1 GAAAAV
7 LGILLALTGCGKI
20 DERDVSRISTGMSP
34 EQVHKLLGEPHQVI
48 RGSVG
53 EYTGTSEMW
62 YTAEAIITVQYL
74 NNEVKLTTLQP
85 RRGRPTE
92 QQRHHQQ
99 RRLQASLLMSMDRY
113 QSQYTHPNR
122 NSQTTSTKCQY
133 QAAAS

>member
-1 GAAAAV
+1 MPKRAPRGAAAAV

-62 YTAEAIITVQYL
+62 YTAETIITVQYL

-85 RRGRPTE
+85 RRGHPTE
-92 QQRHHQQ
+92 Q
-99 RRLQASLLMSMDRY
+99 
-113 QSQYTHPNR
+113 
-122 NSQTTSTKCQY
+122 
-133 QAAAS
+133 